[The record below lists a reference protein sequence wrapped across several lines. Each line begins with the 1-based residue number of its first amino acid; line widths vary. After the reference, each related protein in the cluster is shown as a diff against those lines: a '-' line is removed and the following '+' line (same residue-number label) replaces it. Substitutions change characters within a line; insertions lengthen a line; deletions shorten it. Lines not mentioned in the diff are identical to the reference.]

1 MKNKKPNAERVWKQ
15 LEDEVVPRLPLSTTD
30 RAVYSHLLRH
40 SRLEGKKEFRFSIR
54 GLARYVHVSDSRTRD
69 AVRRLADRGAL
80 RIVERSKEGHVVEV
94 RLPEEIPLGR
104 ADGIEAREPKGLPG
118 GVNLE
123 EADFKQNKALG
134 QMIHAREG
142 GHCFYCLRSTDGRIR
157 CLDHVVPRAKAGRNS
172 YRNLVSCCLECNS
185 QKGERSAADFLRSL
199 YRDRCLT
206 AAELNERLRTLDALA
221 AGKLPPPVYLTFPEP
236 RRERQRGVHH
246 VDASLG
252 ATPQPMR
259 RRGRRPYSQ
268 TLNSSGPSTP
278 LGTNE

>member
-1 MKNKKPNAERVWKQ
+1 MKDKKPNAERVWKQ
-15 LEDEVVPRLPLSTTD
+15 LEDQLVPRLPLSTTD

-54 GLARYVHVSDSRTRD
+54 GLARYVHVSDTRTRD

-104 ADGIEAREPKGLPG
+104 ADGIEARKAKAQPS

-123 EADFKQNKALG
+123 ERDFMQNKALQ
-134 QMIHAREG
+134 QMIHAREEG
-142 GHCFYCLRSTDGRIR
+142 RCFYCLRRTDGRIR

-172 YRNLVSCCLECNS
+172 YRNLVSSCLECNS
-185 QKGERSAADFLRSL
+185 LKGERCATDFLRSL
-199 YRDRCLT
+199 YRERRLT
-206 AAELNERLRTLDALA
+206 AAELNERLRALEALA
-221 AGKLPPPVYLTFPEP
+221 AGKLPPPVYHPDIPLGTGAIPASSIP
-236 RRERQRGVHH
+236 QAIRCRG
-246 VDASLG
+246 G
-252 ATPQPMR
+252 ACPACPGGSIP

-268 TLNSSGPSTP
+268 MLVKT
-278 LGTNE
+278 

>member
-1 MKNKKPNAERVWKQ
+1 MKPKKPNAERVWKQ
-15 LEDEVVPRLPLSTTD
+15 LEDQLVPRLPLSTTD

-94 RLPEEIPLGR
+94 RLPEEIPLGSG
-104 ADGIEAREPKGLPG
+104 DGIEAREPKGLPS

-123 EADFKQNKALG
+123 EADFLQNKALR
-134 QMIHAREG
+134 QTIHERER
-142 GHCFYCLRSTDGRIR
+142 GHCFYCLRRSDGRIR
-157 CLDHVVPRAKAGRNS
+157 CLDHVVPRAKAGRNC

-185 QKGERSAADFLRSL
+185 LKGECSAADFLRSL
-199 YRDRCLT
+199 YRECRLT
-206 AAELNERLRTLDALA
+206 AAELNERLRALEALA
-221 AGKLPPPVYLTFPEP
+221 AGKLPPHVQHVSPEL
-236 RRERQRGVHH
+236 RG
-246 VDASLG
+246 ASTPMG
-252 ATPQPMR
+252 PAATAMR

-268 TLNSSGPSTP
+268 TLNSSG
-278 LGTNE
+278 E